1 MKKVSDYLLTVPDK
15 LIWNHTLYYY
25 RALHYSEF
33 PIINNHITAGEL
45 YTRWKAASAAWM
57 PGTVFTGRDGPARI
71 ADEITKV
78 FKDTSTYFIS
88 VGIFPTREEAQ
99 ARRDELAY

>member
-1 MKKVSDYLLTVPDK
+1 
-15 LIWNHTLYYY
+15 
-25 RALHYSEF
+25 
-33 PIINNHITAGEL
+33 
-45 YTRWKAASAAWM
+45 M

-88 VGIFPTREEAQ
+88 VGIFLMREEAQ
-99 ARRDELAY
+99 ARRDELASSRTSIEGLQVYPPWAERHLYSVGSNLMTLANARKLVKSPGSKIPPGSPITRFY